1 MILGF
6 HCWGPGSTL
15 GRGTEILQ
23 AKKQNKKTQAPYTG
37 EWDPPGSSL
46 SMEFSMQEYWSGLP
60 CPPPGDLPDSGI
72 KPEFLISSALA
83 GWFFTTS
90 APWEAH
96 KLITLSY
103 EVEESFSELIVTHI

>member
-1 MILGF
+1 MLSGF
-6 HCWGPGSTL
+6 SCVRFFATL
-15 GRGTEILQ
+15 WTVAGQ
-23 AKKQNKKTQAPYTG
+23 AL
-37 EWDPPGSSL
+37 L
-46 SMEFSMQEYWSGLP
+46 SMGFSRQESWSGLP

-83 GWFFTTS
+83 GWFFTPS

-96 KLITLSY
+96 KLITLYY